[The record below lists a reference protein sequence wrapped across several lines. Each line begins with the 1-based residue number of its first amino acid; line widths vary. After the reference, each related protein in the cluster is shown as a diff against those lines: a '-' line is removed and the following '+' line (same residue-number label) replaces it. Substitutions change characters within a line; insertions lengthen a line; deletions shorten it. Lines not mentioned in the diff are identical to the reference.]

1 MKIGESTPHG
11 NPGVGGSFIQ
21 NPDGSLTRVSGTDSP
36 AASNATEVAPPEKQS
51 EDVSE

>member
-11 NPGVGGSFIQ
+11 NPGVGGSFVQ
-21 NPDGSLTRVSGTDSP
+21 NPDGSLKRVSGTDSP
-36 AASNATEVAPPEKQS
+36 SNSNATEVVTPEKQS